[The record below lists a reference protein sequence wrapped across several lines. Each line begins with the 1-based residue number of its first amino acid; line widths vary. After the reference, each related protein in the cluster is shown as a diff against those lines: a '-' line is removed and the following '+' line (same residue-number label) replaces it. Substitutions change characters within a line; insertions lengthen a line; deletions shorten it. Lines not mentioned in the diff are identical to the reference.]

1 MNESRLRR
9 LRDQSAGPPT
19 LINEGCKVSGL
30 VTGAGDF
37 VVSGEIDG
45 DCDVAGT
52 VTLAKNGLWSGTIK
66 AANVIIA
73 GRVEGDIVTAG
84 KVEITDSARISGTVA
99 GEAIAVAEG
108 AVVEGV
114 MQTTGKSD
122 PVEFVEKRQDD

>member
-19 LINEGCKVSGL
+19 LINEGCKISGL
-30 VTGAGDF
+30 VTGGGDF

-45 DCDVAGT
+45 DCDVEGT
-52 VTLAKNGLWSGTIK
+52 VTLAKNGFWSGTIK
-66 AANVIIA
+66 AGNVIIA
-73 GRVEGDIVTAG
+73 GRVEGDIVAAG